1 MHPMNSLFPLLI
13 GLFLY
18 LVLSPFFQ
26 SFDLLSV
33 YFICAVPAGWS
44 MINRYKNRPTDT
56 QLIIREIYRVRS
68 DIFFDLFFLAIR
80 KGFKFF
86 LALIIGWLIAPY
98 LLFEAITGIKSAIR
112 KMRNKGVAQCG

>member
-18 LVLSPFFQ
+18 LVLNPFSQ

-56 QLIIREIYRVRS
+56 QIIIREIYRVRS

-112 KMRNKGVAQCG
+112 KMSNKGVAQ